1 VFVADL
7 LGSIAFP
14 LFVAVS
20 VLLGTRLLSLAA
32 RTHRLPELAIGANFL
47 LGGGI
52 GYSLLIAAEVLHL
65 LGAWSGVGSFAGVTA
80 ISLGAFTLA
89 LFSQRVFRPDSGLA
103 RAALIALGVWLA
115 LGIAGSWSLHV
126 RHESEGGVGVW
137 LGHWAPNLGMLL
149 AYGWSSAEPARYAAL
164 MRRRVRHGIGD
175 PLIANRMLL
184 WCVGTASIAC
194 VALLHLIAQLL
205 GHHELP
211 ESLLAVVS
219 SLVLVCALTEWLAFF
234 PPRAYRRRFATSP
247 V

>member
-1 VFVADL
+1 MADL

-20 VLLGTRLLSLAA
+20 VLLGTRLLVLAA
-32 RTHRLPELAIGANFL
+32 RTRRLPELAIGANFL
-47 LGGGI
+47 LGGGL

-65 LGAWSGVGSFAGVTA
+65 LGAWHGVGSFAGVTA
-80 ISLGAFTLA
+80 ISLGAFMLA
-89 LFSQRVFRPDSGLA
+89 LFSQRVFRPESGLA
-103 RAALIALGVWLA
+103 RFALGAIALWLVLGV
-115 LGIAGSWSLHV
+115 AGSWSLHV
-126 RHESEGGVGVW
+126 RAESEGVGVW
-137 LGHWAPNLGMLL
+137 LGHWAPNLGMLV

-184 WCVGTASIAC
+184 WCLGTGSIAG
-194 VALLHLIAQLL
+194 VALLHLLAQLA

-211 ESLLAVVS
+211 PSLLGVVS

-234 PPRAYRRRFATSP
+234 PPGAYRRRFATSP